1 MLTGFELIF
10 GAVLLLLGGETLVR
24 GAAQI
29 AVRFGLSR
37 LMVGMVIAGFGTS
50 MPEMVVSVRAVLGG
64 NPGLAAGNVVG
75 SNISNI
81 LLILAIAALIRPID
95 MPSRRLDPE
104 GIILLAVSAGVMAL
118 GLQETIPRWQGAAM
132 VLLMIGIIVMKFRED
147 RTAEERRPA
156 TEDLVETVAP
166 LSFDSLKPFVYILI
180 GVVALP
186 LGGDMFVRGAVNI
199 AQALGVSDAL
209 IGLTIVAVGTS
220 LPELATTAIAALRG
234 ETTIGYGNI
243 VGSNLF
249 NTLGIF
255 GVATMVGPMQV
266 PETVVY
272 VDGGFMVAATGVMLI
287 FMSTGAR
294 LNRIEAGIMLAAYIV
309 YVAARYVYAMS

>member
-1 MLTGFELIF
+1 M
-10 GAVLLLLGGETLVR
+10 LGGETLVR
-24 GAAQI
+24 GAAQV

-64 NPGLAAGNVVG
+64 TPGLAAGNVVG

-104 GIILLAVSAGVMAL
+104 GVILLAVSAGVMAL
-118 GLQETIPRWQGAAM
+118 GLQDVIPRWQGALM

-147 RTAEERRPA
+147 RTAEGRQEA
-156 TEDLVETVAP
+156 TEAIVETVAP
-166 LSFDSLKPFVYILI
+166 LSFDSMKPFVYILI
-180 GVVALP
+180 GIVALP

-199 AQALGVSDAL
+199 AQSLGVSDAL
-209 IGLTIVAVGTS
+209 IGLTIVAIGTS

-255 GVATMVGPMQV
+255 GVATMVGPMRV

-272 VDGGFMVAATGVMLI
+272 ADGGFMVAATAVMLV
-287 FMSTGAR
+287 FMSTEAR
-294 LNRIEAGIMLAAYIV
+294 LNRIEAGIMLTAYIV
-309 YVAARYVYAMS
+309 YITARYAFAMS

>member
-1 MLTGFELIF
+1 MLTGFELVF
-10 GAVLLLLGGETLVR
+10 GAALLLLGGETLVR
-24 GAAQI
+24 GAAQV
-29 AVRFGLSR
+29 AVRYGLSR

-64 NPGLAAGNVVG
+64 TPGLAAGNVVG

-95 MPSRRLDPE
+95 LPGRRLDPE

-118 GLQETIPRWQGAAM
+118 GLQDTIPRWQGAAM
-132 VLLMIGIIVMKFRED
+132 VLLMIAIIAMKFRED
-147 RTAEERRPA
+147 RTAEDRREA

-166 LSFDSLKPFVYILI
+166 LSFNSLKPFVYILI

-186 LGGDMFVRGAVNI
+186 VGGDIFVRGAVHI

-272 VDGGFMVAATGVMLI
+272 ADGGFMVAATAVMLI

-294 LNRIEAGIMLAAYIV
+294 LNRIEAAIMLGAYIV
-309 YVAARYVYAMS
+309 YVSARYVYAMN